1 MKDLSYL
8 KDLLM
13 DRRTLYLVIV
23 TNILGTLF
31 GFYYYL
37 PQISEN
43 NPLFW
48 IFIMDSPLSTLFIA
62 TSLLLHIKNRQKK
75 FLDYLAFIGNFKYGI
90 WTVFVLFHYFESFLA
105 MRGTLLFSF
114 LAVSHLLMFF
124 QAFLVLDYLEFD
136 YRYLAAAASF
146 FLVNDI
152 LDYGLGIHS
161 TLPEVNG
168 FTDPAGV
175 AAVSLTA
182 LSVSSLLYFK
192 KKGNMV

>member
-8 KDLLM
+8 KGLLF
-13 DRRTLYLVIV
+13 DRRALYLVIAA
-23 TNILGTLF
+23 NLLGTLF

-43 NPLFW
+43 NPLLW
-48 IFIMDSPLSTLFIA
+48 IFIMDSPLSTLFVA
-62 TSLLLHIKNRQKK
+62 LSLIFYLRSRQKE
-75 FLDYLAFIGNFKYGI
+75 FLNHLAFIGNFKYGL
-90 WTVFVLFHYFESFLA
+90 WTVFVLFHYLESFLA

-114 LAVSHLLMFF
+114 LALSHFLMFI

-136 YRYLAAAASF
+136 YRYLVVAASF
-146 FLVNDI
+146 FLVNDL

-168 FTDPAGV
+168 FTDPAGI
-175 AAVSLTA
+175 AAILLTA
-182 LSVSSLLYFK
+182 LSVVSLLYFK
-192 KKGNMV
+192 KKRKMI

>member
-1 MKDLSYL
+1 VKDLEYL
-8 KDLLM
+8 KDLLL

-23 TNILGTLF
+23 ANILGTLF

-43 NPLFW
+43 NPFFW

-62 TSLLLHIKNRQKK
+62 ASLIFYLRDHQKK
-75 FLDYLAFIGNFKYGI
+75 FMDYLAFIGNFKYGI

-114 LAVSHLLMFF
+114 LAVSHFLMFF

-146 FLVNDI
+146 FLVNDL
-152 LDYGLGIHS
+152 LDYGIGIHS
-161 TLPEVNG
+161 TLPQVNG
-168 FTDPAGV
+168 FADPAGV
-175 AAVSLTA
+175 AAFSLTA
-182 LSVSSLLYFK
+182 LSISSLLYFK
-192 KKGNMV
+192 KKRNMM